1 MDTSELKKK
10 SAPRVFGTWLEDWKK
25 PLIKHNDCISKARLL
40 QKYKNLI
47 FKDPDHE
54 GVTWT
59 VFGGHL
65 EYQSR
70 RAGGWY
76 VIAEQLEDSNKDEP
90 FFVNDMLIGMIADTE
105 QAEGVPV
112 VRRDAVATS
121 VGH

>member
-10 SAPRVFGTWLEDWKK
+10 SAPCVFRAWLEDWEKHF
-25 PLIKHNDCISKARLL
+25 IKHNECVAEARLL

-65 EYQSR
+65 EYRSGR
-70 RAGGWY
+70 CGGWGM
-76 VIAEQLEDSNKDEP
+76 IAEKSDNSDKDEP
-90 FFVNDMLIGMIADTE
+90 FFVNDMLIGMIADIE
-105 QAEGVPV
+105 QAKRIVV
-112 VRRDAVATS
+112 VRQNTDND
-121 VGH
+121 

>member
-10 SAPRVFGTWLEDWKK
+10 SAPRVFRAWLEDWEK
-25 PLIKHNDCISKARLL
+25 PLIKQNDCVAEARLL

-65 EYQSR
+65 EYRSGR
-70 RAGGWY
+70 HGGWN
-76 VIAEQLEDSNKDEP
+76 VIAEKSDNSDKDEP

-105 QAEGVPV
+105 QAEGIV
-112 VRRDAVATS
+112 VVSQNT
-121 VGH
+121 VTN